1 MKKCLFIIG
10 AGIEQVRAYEL
21 AREMGLEIVGSD
33 IDPSAP
39 ALELADY
46 RIVASTRDI
55 PATVKAAR
63 EFNSTRPIDGVMTL
77 ANDVPLTVASV
88 ASELGLESISIESA
102 RIASD
107 KLAMKESFTADGVPV
122 PPFREIASHEELSA
136 FAREYSCPVVIKPN
150 DGRGSRGVL
159 RVTEGVDHEWA
170 FNHAMENSESK
181 RVLAE
186 KFIDGVQLS
195 TESMVYRAVCYT
207 ASVSERNY
215 EHIDRYAPYN
225 IENGG
230 VMPADLSESD
240 VRAVEET
247 VARAAESMG
256 IDNGPV
262 KGDIV
267 LSDAGPVV
275 IELAARLSGGYL
287 CTDQIPKARGVDL
300 VRETIKLSL
309 SMELQVSDLLPRE
322 LCKMGIRYFFE
333 EPGRIV
339 RITGFDELSGYDW
352 VSKKMLFMGVGDIV
366 KAPTNH
372 TKRVGFVH
380 VTAASFAE
388 AEERAVFARDMVKI
402 ETVPV

>member
-1 MKKCLFIIG
+1 MKKCLFIVG

-21 AREMGLEIVGSD
+21 AREMGLEVVGSD

-39 ALELADY
+39 ALKLADHK
-46 RIVASTRDI
+46 IIASTRDI
-55 PATVKAAR
+55 SATVKAAR
-63 EFNSTRPIDGVMTL
+63 DFNGLHRIDGVMTL

-88 ASELGLESISIESA
+88 AAELGLPSISVDSA

-107 KLAMKESFTADGVPV
+107 KLAMKERFRGDGVPV
-122 PPFREIASHEELSA
+122 PLFREITSHEELSE
-136 FAREYSCPVVIKPN
+136 FARECSYPVVIKPN

-170 FNHAMENSESK
+170 FNHALENSESE

-186 KFIDGVQLS
+186 KFIDGMQLS
-195 TESMVYRAVCYT
+195 TESMVYSGRCYT

-215 EHIDRYAPYN
+215 EHIDRYAPYI

-230 VMPADLSESD
+230 VLPADLNESD
-240 VRAVEET
+240 VKAVEDV
-247 VARAAESMG
+247 VAAAAASMG
-256 IDNGPV
+256 IENGPV

-287 CTDQIPKARGVDL
+287 CTDLIPLARGVDL
-300 VRETIKLSL
+300 VRQTIKLSL
-309 SMELQVSDLLPRE
+309 GTELQPSDLVPRE
-322 LCKMGIRYFFE
+322 LCKMGIRYFFQ

-339 RITGFDELSGYDW
+339 RITGFDELSRYDW

-380 VTAASFAE
+380 VTAASFRE
-388 AEERAVFARDMVKI
+388 AEERAIFARDMVRI
-402 ETVPV
+402 ETVPA

>member
-1 MKKCLFIIG
+1 MKKCLFIVG

-21 AREMGLEIVGSD
+21 AREMGLEIVGTD

-39 ALELADY
+39 ALALADH
-46 RIVASTRDI
+46 RIIASTRDVS
-55 PATVKAAR
+55 ATVKAAI
-63 EFNSTRPIDGVMTL
+63 EFNAARRIDGVMTL

-88 ASELGLESISIESA
+88 ATELGLPSISVESA

-107 KLAMKESFTADGVPV
+107 KLAMKERFCGDGVEV
-122 PPFREIASHEELSA
+122 PPFKEISSFRELAALVGEWS
-136 FAREYSCPVVIKPN
+136 YPVVIKPN

-159 RVTEGVDHEWA
+159 RITEGVDHEWA
-170 FNHAMENSESK
+170 FNHALENSDSK

-195 TESMVYRAVCYT
+195 TESMVYRSACYT

-215 EHIDRYAPYN
+215 EHIDRYAPYI

-230 VMPADLSESD
+230 LLPADLNESD
-240 VRAVEET
+240 VRAVEEV
-247 VARAAESMG
+247 VARAAASMG

-287 CTDQIPKARGVDL
+287 CTDQIPLATGVDL

-309 SMELQVSDLLPRE
+309 GMELQVSDLIPKE
-322 LCKMGIRYFFE
+322 ICKMGIRYFFE

-339 RITGFDELSGYDW
+339 RITGFDELSDYDW

-380 VTAASFAE
+380 VTAPSFAE
-388 AEERAVFARDMVKI
+388 AEERAIFARSMVKI